1 MTDKTAKKPVKNGD
15 NMAVVPR
22 AKSDKMAQKSPGHVT
37 TPDAD
42 SHQLKAGR
50 VMQSSSLAWHRGH
63 RGPGPSI
70 RGCGAQLMAH
80 NGPLGYRDSGG
91 TGYPIGL
98 YTHPGTL
105 LYGYLLAE

>member
-1 MTDKTAKKPVKNGD
+1 
-15 NMAVVPR
+15 MAVVPR

-42 SHQLKAGR
+42 SHQLKGCL
-50 VMQSSSLAWHRGH
+50 VMQSSSLAWHRRH
-63 RGPGPSI
+63 MGPGPYP
-70 RGCGAQLMAH
+70 RGRGARLMAH
-80 NGPLGYRDSGG
+80 NGPLGYRDSPG

-105 LYGYLLAE
+105 L